1 MSFTNIWIYQQR
13 KVSFLFSYVLKVT
26 LQKKK
31 FVCMSWG
38 LKTIKEILKFSFR
51 AAQTPHCTDF
61 KYNIYLKI
69 YAIEKLHFQI

>member
-1 MSFTNIWIYQQR
+1 M
-13 KVSFLFSYVLKVT
+13 
-26 LQKKK
+26 
-31 FVCMSWG
+31 FVCVSWV

-69 YAIEKLHFQI
+69 YAIGNSYISKFNHYLYI